1 VYFYTVGLA
10 AAICVY
16 KYTEDQP
23 QERPMAAIVYP
34 AFVTGDRAGG
44 YTARFPDLPDCTATA
59 GSQGELLT
67 AAREALQK
75 RLEQLTADGV
85 DWPEPSEISAL
96 GGHPDNPGGALLVDV
111 DIEDAPVRVN
121 ISIGERLLKRIDQ
134 AAESRGMTRSGF
146 IAAAS
151 RQALGEGPA
160 FQWDSKKVQE
170 TLSEYG
176 RTLNDKFGPES
187 EFYKGVSDLERK
199 ITRSAEAFALQVAE
213 AFRSKPTSPPPPEPK
228 PAAEDPSRQV

>member
-1 VYFYTVGLA
+1 
-10 AAICVY
+10 
-16 KYTEDQP
+16 
-23 QERPMAAIVYP
+23 MAAIVYP
-34 AFVTGDRAGG
+34 AFVAGDRAGG
-44 YTARFPDLPDCTATA
+44 YTARFPDLPDVTVQAAT
-59 GSQGELLT
+59 QGELLV

-85 DWPEPSEISAL
+85 EWPDPSEISAL
-96 GGHPDNPGGALLVDV
+96 GAHADNTGGGTLLVDV
-111 DIEDAPVRVN
+111 DIDDAPVRVN
-121 ISIGERLLKRIDQ
+121 ISIGERLLRRIDQ

-199 ITRSAEAFALQVAE
+199 ITRSAETFATQVAE
-213 AFRSKPTSPPPPEPK
+213 AFRSRPQAPPPRADEPK
-228 PAAEDPSRQV
+228 PSTEPPPAA